1 MVAHPAGSPG
11 RPTNP
16 FWFDSS
22 GLDLMRFM
30 SVNLRPSLC
39 LSILALL
46 VLAVF
51 AVLENLISP
60 YDPLGIEFLPL
71 DPPSLKNL
79 FGTDNLGRDVFSR
92 FVAGARI
99 SFVVGLTSVFFSS
112 LLGILAGLT
121 AAYFKKSRPSS
132 CASWTRSGPSP
143 MLLLAMALAVSL
155 QPGMATVIIAIA
167 LVYSP
172 LFARL
177 VYAQALSD
185 PGAGVHSRRPGL
197 RLRPARL
204 LMTHVLPNLA
214 APVIV
219 QATLT
224 VGTAIVLESS
234 LSFLGVGIQPPTPS
248 WGVMIQTRLQVAG
261 GRALDVGAPRPG
273 NLRYRGFLQRPGRLA
288 EADPRPQAANP
299 KGLIE
304 SFHPPPASADSH
316 HLVRRDPDLL
326 HPLHGAPGRPFPGCR
341 RRRRGPAK
349 R

>member
-1 MVAHPAGSPG
+1 
-11 RPTNP
+11 
-16 FWFDSS
+16 
-22 GLDLMRFM
+22 MRFM

-39 LSILALL
+39 LSTLALL

-51 AVLENLISP
+51 AVFENLISP

-71 DPPSLKNL
+71 DPPNLKNL

-112 LLGILAGLT
+112 LLGILAGLA
-121 AAYFKKSRPSS
+121 AAYFKKVQAVLMRVMD
-132 CASWTRSGPSP
+132 AIWAFP

-177 VYAQALSD
+177 VYAQALSILEREFILAAQAF
-185 PGAGVHSRRPGL
+185 GCRPG
-197 RLRPARL
+197 RL
-204 LMTHVLPNLA
+204 LITHVLPNLA

-248 WGVMIQTRLQVAG
+248 WGVMIQSGYKWLE
-261 GRALDVGAPRPG
+261 GAPWMSVLPG
-273 NLRYRGFLQRPGRLA
+273 LGIYVTVVSFSVLGDWLRLIL
-288 EADPRPQAANP
+288 DPKQLTR
-299 KGLIE
+299 K
-304 SFHPPPASADSH
+304 
-316 HLVRRDPDLL
+316 V
-326 HPLHGAPGRPFPGCR
+326 
-341 RRRRGPAK
+341 
-349 R
+349 

>member
-1 MVAHPAGSPG
+1 
-11 RPTNP
+11 
-16 FWFDSS
+16 
-22 GLDLMRFM
+22 MRFM

-39 LSILALL
+39 LSALALL

-51 AVLENLISP
+51 AVFENLISP
-60 YDPLGIEFLPL
+60 YDPLAIEFLPL
-71 DPPSLKNL
+71 DPPNLKNL

-112 LLGILAGLT
+112 LLGILAGLA
-121 AAYFKKSRPSS
+121 AAYFKKVQAVLMRVMD
-132 CASWTRSGPSP
+132 AIWAFP

-177 VYAQALSD
+177 VYAQALSILEREFILAAQAF
-185 PGAGVHSRRPGL
+185 GCRPG
-197 RLRPARL
+197 RL
-204 LMTHVLPNLA
+204 LITHVLPNLA

-248 WGVMIQTRLQVAG
+248 WGVMIQSGYKWLE
-261 GRALDVGAPRPG
+261 GAPWMSVLPG
-273 NLRYRGFLQRPGRLA
+273 LGIYVTVVSFSVLGDWLRLIL
-288 EADPRPQAANP
+288 DPKQLTR
-299 KGLIE
+299 K
-304 SFHPPPASADSH
+304 
-316 HLVRRDPDLL
+316 V
-326 HPLHGAPGRPFPGCR
+326 
-341 RRRRGPAK
+341 
-349 R
+349 